1 MLWGN
6 GGDIVGASNS
16 FQNTEDGQRQAGVIV
31 NVNPMPQ
38 ALGEPL
44 GGAKQAAISDALGS
58 RKPC

>member
-1 MLWGN
+1 
-6 GGDIVGASNS
+6 
-16 FQNTEDGQRQAGVIV
+16 
-31 NVNPMPQ
+31 MPQ